1 MQAIF
6 KQEFNV
12 KTLIEGG
19 VVFEHFM
26 PHTSKKGEIIQSLN
40 KHTKSLIWNMLSM
53 TESFM
58 GHFEPINLIADY
70 YGEKYAMYL
79 AFFLHH
85 VGWLLIPAFFGTI
98 LFIVHLVVAFKF
110 QEDDQ
115 SYILSY
121 LNNIDTPVNYLYILF
136 VALWSTFYVE
146 SWKRKQATIQY
157 IWGLKEKE
165 EQIKKSVKLPQ
176 ENTEFIYD
184 EQQGKVI
191 EVVMNDN
198 KCAIGCTNVIILLLF
213 SSLAIVASVATILM
227 KDVIDFDEDEKNK
240 KDYWLVFTVFLNSI
254 CVAILTKFFTSIV
267 EHIVKREN
275 HGEDADYENSMIT
288 KSFIMSSIISF
299 GGLMLLAFWE
309 RSFYLLNLLMI
320 FLILFKQIL
329 LNLIEAGLP

>member
-1 MQAIF
+1 
-6 KQEFNV
+6 
-12 KTLIEGG
+12 
-19 VVFEHFM
+19 
-26 PHTSKKGEIIQSLN
+26 
-40 KHTKSLIWNMLSM
+40 
-53 TESFM
+53 
-58 GHFEPINLIADY
+58 
-70 YGEKYAMYL
+70 
-79 AFFLHH
+79 
-85 VGWLLIPAFFGTI
+85 
-98 LFIVHLVVAFKF
+98 
-110 QEDDQ
+110 
-115 SYILSY
+115 
-121 LNNIDTPVNYLYILF
+121 
-136 VALWSTFYVE
+136 
-146 SWKRKQATIQY
+146 
-157 IWGLKEKE
+157 
-165 EQIKKSVKLPQ
+165 
-176 ENTEFIYD
+176 
-184 EQQGKVI
+184 
-191 EVVMNDN
+191 MNDN